1 MAFPEF
7 IKRELLIQMKQ
18 QIFLFLKSQV
28 QNITATFQNVLPVND
43 NPDNSGLDIE
53 RDRFDEDNNF
63 KKSYNERKKMNLSNF
78 LHLIH

>member
-28 QNITATFQNVLPVND
+28 QNISATFQNVLPVND
-43 NPDNSGLDIE
+43 NQDNSGLDIE
-53 RDRFDEDNNF
+53 KDRFDEDNNF
-63 KKSYNERKKMNLSNF
+63 KKSYNEKKKMNLSNF
-78 LHLIH
+78 LYLIH